1 MTIERL
7 PSTFAK
13 YSDGVAVSGAGNWV
27 HVAGQIGLG
36 DDGELVAGG
45 LAAETAVALDRIER
59 VLRHYGATLSDV
71 VKVTVFVTDLSQYA
85 EFARVRAERFG
96 DDLPA
101 SSAVEVKGLM
111 LGAAVEVE
119 AVAFVSASVA

>member
-1 MTIERL
+1 MSIDRL

-13 YSDGVAVSGAGNWV
+13 YSDGVAIAGAGRWV
-27 HVAGQIGLG
+27 HVAGQVGLG
-36 DDGELVAGG
+36 DDGKVVEGG
-45 LAAETAVALDRIER
+45 LAAETSVAFDRIER
-59 VLRHYGATLSDV
+59 VLEHFRATLSDV
-71 VKVTVFVTDLSQYA
+71 VKVTVFLTDLAEYA

-111 LGAAVEVE
+111 LGAQVEVE
-119 AVAFVSASVA
+119 AVAFVVG

>member
-1 MTIERL
+1 MSIDRL

-13 YSDGVAVSGAGNWV
+13 YSDGVATCGSGDWV

-36 DDGELVAGG
+36 EDGKVVEGG
-45 LAAETAVALDRIER
+45 LAAETAVAFDRIES
-59 VLRHYGATLSDV
+59 VLGHFGATLSDV
-71 VKVTVFVTDLSQYA
+71 IKVTVFLTDLTEYA
-85 EFARVRAERFG
+85 DFASVRAERFG

-111 LGAAVEVE
+111 LGAQVEVE
-119 AVAFVSASVA
+119 AVAFVGSSS

>member
-1 MTIERL
+1 MSIDRL

-13 YSDGVAVSGAGNWV
+13 YSDGVAVSGAGGWI

-36 DDGELVAGG
+36 EDGKVVQGG
-45 LAAETAVALDRIER
+45 LAAETAIAFDRIES
-59 VLRHYGATLSDV
+59 VLDHFGATLSDV
-71 VKVTVFVTDLSQYA
+71 IKVTVFITDLSEYA

-101 SSAVEVKGLM
+101 SSAVEVNGLM
-111 LGAAVEVE
+111 LGAHVEVE
-119 AVAFVSASVA
+119 AVAFVAVNG

>member
-1 MTIERL
+1 MSIDRL

-36 DDGELVAGG
+36 DDGAVVSGG
-45 LAAETAVALDRIER
+45 LAAETAVAFDRIER
-59 VLRHYGATLSDV
+59 VLDHFGATLSDV
-71 VKVTVFVTDLSQYA
+71 IKVTVFLTSLDEYA

-101 SSAVEVKGLM
+101 SSAVEAKGLM
-111 LGAAVEVE
+111 LGAQVEVE
-119 AVAFVSASVA
+119 AVAFVATTG